1 MIIAVVVGVIGWR
14 IQQTSTPSV
23 VPTEVELKYDDGTPE
38 SFTSS
43 SRGGYLVSFT
53 PPSIPFAINKIRMCG
68 MTFGSGW
75 EDTEFEVQIWDKEQK
90 VLYSA
95 SYPFTLFPAGVS
107 GWQLRE
113 APTWVEVSVPDI
125 EVKTDFSIHLYTGT
139 GKLEGVQLGND
150 DSARSEQSDLTILTP
165 EGIFKIRDTWPYPS
179 NMWFADKSK
188 VNWMIRVI
196 GRSLE

>member
-1 MIIAVVVGVIGWR
+1 
-14 IQQTSTPSV
+14 
-23 VPTEVELKYDDGTPE
+23 
-38 SFTSS
+38 
-43 SRGGYLVSFT
+43 
-53 PPSIPFAINKIRMCG
+53 MCG

-75 EDTEFEVQIWDKEQK
+75 EDTEFEVQIWNKEQK

-95 SYPFTLFPAGVS
+95 NYPFTLLPAGVS

-113 APTWVEVSVPDI
+113 APTWVGVSVPDV
-125 EVKTDFSIHLYTGT
+125 EVETDFSIHLYTGT

-150 DSARSEQSDLTILTP
+150 DSARSGQSNLTILTP